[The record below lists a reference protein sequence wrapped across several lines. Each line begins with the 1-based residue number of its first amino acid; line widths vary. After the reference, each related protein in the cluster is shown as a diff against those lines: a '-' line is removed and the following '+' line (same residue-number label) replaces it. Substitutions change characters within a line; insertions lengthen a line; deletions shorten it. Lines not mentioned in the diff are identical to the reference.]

1 MSFGDSFKNAFR
13 GFDINNMEA
22 STAWS
27 WPIGVKIVVCLLLY
41 GSLVGA
47 GVYFLLL
54 DKHEQLNREVAKE
67 RDLKSQYESKAFQV
81 ASLDALRQQMADVEL
96 RFSELLRQL
105 PTAKEVPGLLD
116 DISGIGEDSGLAID
130 SIALQAERK
139 AQFYV
144 ELPINI
150 QVSGTYHQM
159 GEFVSGVSAIKRI
172 VTLHDYSI
180 RPAGGNMLNMT
191 ISAKT
196 YRYDDTE

>member
-1 MSFGDSFKNAFR
+1 M
-13 GFDINNMEA
+13 
-22 STAWS
+22 T
-27 WPIGVKIVVCLLLY
+27 
-41 GSLVGA
+41 
-47 GVYFLLL
+47 
-54 DKHEQLNREVAKE
+54 
-67 RDLKSQYESKAFQV
+67 
-81 ASLDALRQQMADVEL
+81 DVEL

-116 DISGIGEDSGLAID
+116 DISGIGENSGLNIN